1 MGGVMSA
8 RRSILI
14 VDDDD
19 AICETLS
26 DVLEALGYRT
36 VIASDGVEA
45 VACIQ
50 KEDFA
55 LVLMD
60 LRMPRM
66 GGVQAYREILKWR
79 PAVKAIMMTAYAT
92 SDLVQEALRAGA
104 REVLSKPLA
113 MDRLLNLI
121 ATVCP

>member
-1 MGGVMSA
+1 MSA
-8 RRSILI
+8 SRSILI

-26 DVLEALGYRT
+26 DLLEALGYHT
-36 VIASDGVEA
+36 VIAGDGEEA

-50 KEDFA
+50 REDFG

-60 LRMPRM
+60 LRMPKM
-66 GGVQAYREILKWR
+66 NGVQTYREIRKRW
-79 PAVKAIMMTAYAT
+79 PAMETIMMTAYA
-92 SDLVQEALRAGA
+92 SGDLVQEALQAGA
-104 REVLSKPLA
+104 REVLPKPLV

>member
-1 MGGVMSA
+1 MSA
-8 RRSILI
+8 ERNILI

-26 DVLEALGYRT
+26 DILEALGYRT
-36 VIASDGVEA
+36 VVASDGEEA
-45 VACIQ
+45 VACVQ
-50 KEDFA
+50 KEEFG

-66 GGVQAYREILKWR
+66 DGVQAYHEIRKRR
-79 PAVKAIMMTAYAT
+79 PTLEAIMMTAYAT
-92 SDLVQEALRAGA
+92 GDLVQEALRAGV

-121 ATVCP
+121 SAVCP

>member
-1 MGGVMSA
+1 MSA
-8 RRSILI
+8 KRSILI

-26 DVLEALGYRT
+26 DVLEVLGYRT
-36 VIASDGVEA
+36 VIAGDGVEA
-45 VACIQ
+45 VACVQ
-50 KEDFA
+50 REDFG

-66 GGVQAYREILKWR
+66 DGVQAYRAIRKRR
-79 PAVKAIMMTAYAT
+79 PAVEAIMMTAYAT

-113 MDRLLNLI
+113 VDRLLNLI
-121 ATVCP
+121 AAVCP

>member
-1 MGGVMSA
+1 MSA
-8 RRSILI
+8 ERSILI

-26 DVLEALGYRT
+26 DVLEALGYHT
-36 VIASDGVEA
+36 VVAGDGEEA

-50 KEDFA
+50 KENFG

-60 LRMPRM
+60 LRMPKM
-66 GGVQAYREILKWR
+66 DGVQAYHEIRKRR
-79 PAVKAIMMTAYAT
+79 PAIEAIMMTAYAT
-92 SDLVQEALRAGA
+92 SDLVQEALQAGA

-121 ATVCP
+121 AAVCP